1 MPKTNIISQLLERF
15 EDSKVQVFNLNT
27 LHIESAILEGEN
39 IVKYEF
45 YILYAICKFFSK
57 T

>member
-1 MPKTNIISQLLERF
+1 MPKTNVISQLVERF

>member
-1 MPKTNIISQLLERF
+1 MPKTNVVSQLVERF
-15 EDSKVQVFNLNT
+15 EDWKGQVFNLNT

-45 YILYAICKFFSK
+45 YILYAIWKFFSK

>member
-1 MPKTNIISQLLERF
+1 MPKTKVVSQLVERF
-15 EDSKVQVFNLNT
+15 EDLSPSVQLNT

>member
-1 MPKTNIISQLLERF
+1 MLKTKVISQLVERF
-15 EDSKVQVFNLNT
+15 EDSNVQVFNLNT